1 MENNLLNIAL
11 FQNLVSILLSILTIY
26 ITLKITNKYIYK
38 KHKISKDNIAYS
50 ILLSG
55 IILSVV
61 YLMSGISAPILNTF
75 RFLKMSPDSFGNI
88 YLEMI
93 KYIGLFLSIALLTS
107 ISIILITFFLFKST
121 HKDLSIYEE
130 IQNNNIAVSII
141 TAIIFVSFSLLIK
154 ENMIL
159 LIETFIPY
167 PSTPNLY

>member
-50 ILLSG
+50 ILFSG

-93 KYIGLFLSIALLTS
+93 KYIGLFLSIALL
-107 ISIILITFFLFKST
+107 
-121 HKDLSIYEE
+121 
-130 IQNNNIAVSII
+130 
-141 TAIIFVSFSLLIK
+141 
-154 ENMIL
+154 
-159 LIETFIPY
+159 
-167 PSTPNLY
+167 